1 MDTTQRATCWSLT
14 INNPT
19 AADEEEMALAR
30 QKGWRVDGQKEVGK
44 EGTEHYQLIL
54 QTPQVRFSQVKKAFS
69 RAHIE
74 PARNAAALQKYVH
87 KEEGRVGELLTAQ
100 DKYPSLSKFWDLIFT
115 RMDEWNWIDWSEG
128 VPTAWFKDAPVGEP
142 LAKLDAA
149 AGSLIEDGYYVEGI
163 ASNPATRSAWKLWHW
178 KIIARS
184 YKTKSNPQIEHNHA
198 DVPSQSQ
205 ASDGLLE
212 REHRP
217 QGQALGD
224 SSGEESGSSGPEGSG
239 DDCNSGV

>member
-1 MDTTQRATCWSLT
+1 MSTQRASVWSLT
-14 INNPT
+14 INNPV
-19 AADEEEMALAR
+19 AGDWEAINLAR
-30 QKGWRVDGQKEVGK
+30 QKGWQVEGQIEKGQ
-44 EGTEHYQLIL
+44 EGTEHLQLCCR
-54 QTPQVRFSQVKKAFS
+54 TPQVRFSAVKRQFP

-74 PARNAAALQKYVH
+74 IARNPAALAAYVT
-87 KEEGRVGELLTAQ
+87 KEETRVGQLPTGQ
-100 DKYPSLSKFWDLIFT
+100 DRYPSLSKFWDLIFT

-128 VPTAWFKDAPVGEP
+128 VPTAWFKDAPNGEP
-142 LAKLDAA
+142 LAKLDAV